1 MMLSVL
7 CTVLVFYRS
16 WKLMAIEFDPQCIAD
31 LRDNPTCLFSSP
43 GTALTSN
50 DVYPHAYT

>member
-31 LRDNPTCLFSSP
+31 LRDNPTCLLSSP
-43 GTALTSN
+43 
-50 DVYPHAYT
+50 VPP